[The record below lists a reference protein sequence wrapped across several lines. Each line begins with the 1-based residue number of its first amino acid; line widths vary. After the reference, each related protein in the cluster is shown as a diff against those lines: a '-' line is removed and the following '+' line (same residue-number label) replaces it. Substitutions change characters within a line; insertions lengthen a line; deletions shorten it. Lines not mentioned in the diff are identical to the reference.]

1 MPSSSITNPAAHGA
15 PTRLGASPA
24 KPATPGP
31 ENQAAF
37 AVRAHIKENPLAPA
51 MVSQEERRRTG
62 RASTGAC
69 SGGSLT
75 T

>member
-1 MPSSSITNPAAHGA
+1 MPRSFTINNTLRPGA
-15 PTRLGASPA
+15 G
-24 KPATPGP
+24 
-31 ENQAAF
+31 F
-37 AVRAHIKENPLAPA
+37 AVPPVRAHTKENPLAPA